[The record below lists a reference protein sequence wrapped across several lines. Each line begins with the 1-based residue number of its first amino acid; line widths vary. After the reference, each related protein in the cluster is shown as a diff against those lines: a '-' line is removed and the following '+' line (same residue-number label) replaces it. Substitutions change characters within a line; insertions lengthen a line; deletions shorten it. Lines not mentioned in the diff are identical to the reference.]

1 MKIAIIGA
9 GAAGCFAAANIRYRQ
24 ENEVV
29 VFEKTGKAMQKVK
42 VSGGG
47 RCNVTHACFDLQE
60 LAEKYPR
67 GKQLLRKTFHRF
79 SPADTISW
87 FEKRGIKLKTE
98 ADGRMFPLTDD
109 SQTIIDCIWK
119 AMMQQKVQVRFH
131 KSLVRIESQAQGFV
145 LHFADKTTYSAEKV
159 LISTGGFPK
168 QEQYAWIEAL
178 PQAVAAPVPSL
189 FTFNVPRHPVTE
201 LMGLSAE
208 VTVKIQGTKF
218 KEQGPLLITHW
229 GFSGPVVLR
238 CSAWAA
244 RALHE
249 RDYQF
254 GISINWLNEA
264 TDADLKEQI
273 AYLRREEGRQLLQ
286 HKNPFGLPRRL
297 WEYLLLRS
305 GIPDATRWGELPAAQ
320 QNKLIE
326 NLLRDTY
333 DVKGKTTFKEEFVTC
348 GGVELKDIDPQT
360 MESRRHPGLYFAGE
374 VTDADGITGGFN
386 FQNAWTGAWIAAQS
400 IINTPES

>member
-9 GAAGCFAAANIRYRQ
+9 GAAGCFAAANIPYR
-24 ENEVV
+24 EGTEVV

-47 RCNVTHACFDLQE
+47 RCNVTHSCFDLQE

-87 FEKRGIKLKTE
+87 FGQRGVALKTE
-98 ADGRMFPLTDD
+98 ADDRMFPVTDD

-119 AMMQQKVQVRFH
+119 AMMKEKVQVRFH
-131 KSLVRIESQAQGFV
+131 KSLTRIERQEQGFM
-145 LHFADKTTYSAEKV
+145 LHFADKTTYSADKV
-159 LISTGGFPK
+159 LISTGGYPK
-168 QEQYAWIEAL
+168 QEQYAWIEEL
-178 PQAVAAPVPSL
+178 PQAVETPVPSL
-189 FTFNVPRHPVTE
+189 FTFNVPQHPVTE

-208 VTVKIQGTKF
+208 VTVKIMGTKF

-244 RALHE
+244 RTLHE
-249 RDYQF
+249 KNYQF
-254 GISINWLNEA
+254 SISINWLLET

-297 WEYLLLRS
+297 WEYLLVRS
-305 GIPDATRWGELPAAQ
+305 GISDSTRWGELPAAQ
-320 QNKLIE
+320 QNKLFE

-333 DVKGKTTFKEEFVTC
+333 EVKGKTTFKEEFVTC
-348 GGVELKDIDPQT
+348 GGVELKDLDPQT
-360 MESRRHPGLYFAGE
+360 MESRRHKGLYFAGE
-374 VTDADGITGGFN
+374 ATDVDGITGGFN
-386 FQNAWTGAWIAAQS
+386 FQNAWTGAWVAAQS
-400 IINTPES
+400 ISALAQ